1 MKKIIITIGLLSML
15 GWTVYQFVF
24 SSNAIGNDDDG
35 LEELVDD
42 QNQNEQNSP
51 DSDIK
56 IGLDIGDRAPN
67 FELATLEGEVVSL
80 SDYQGGPVMINFWAT
95 WCPPC
100 RAEMPD
106 MEQLYQDT
114 AIEILAVNLTQTEES
129 EKQVREFVN
138 EYELTFPILMDMDI
152 DVAMLY
158 QIQAIPTS
166 IFLDAERTIQFIA
179 YSALTY
185 DQMTEVLEDIN

>member
-1 MKKIIITIGLLSML
+1 MKKITPLIIVIAMFSWALYEFIG
-15 GWTVYQFVF
+15 
-24 SSNAIGNDDDG
+24 SSTEQ
-35 LEELVDD
+35 EELTETDEVGLNK
-42 QNQNEQNSP
+42 NQ
-51 DSDIK
+51 I
-56 IGLDIGDRAPN
+56 APN
-67 FELATLEGEVVSL
+67 FQLTTLDGQEVSL
-80 SDYQGGPVMINFWAT
+80 TDYRGQRVMLNFWAT

>member
-24 SSNAIGNDDDG
+24 SSNTIGNDDDG

-56 IGLDIGDRAPN
+56 IGLEIGDRAPN
-67 FELATLEGEVVSL
+67 FELATLEGEIVSL

-158 QIQAIPTS
+158 QIQPIPTS

-179 YSALTY
+179 YGALTY